1 MRAGMET
8 RIAHRRPSVHPS
20 VRERGSSPALVKIFR
35 LYDFFF
41 RIGKL
46 SFFLLNANNFSDSW
60 VYNVVETRERDGC
73 IYKKRAKQI
82 ASRLPITGI

>member
-8 RIAHRRPSVHPS
+8 RIAVRPSIRPSVKEVHPPRS
-20 VRERGSSPALVKIFR
+20 LRYSD
-35 LYDFFF
+35 YMTFFF